1 MKSHLALSLVLL
13 VAPVMGTAMTL
24 EEYLAQV
31 RAKHR
36 GLQSLDASRD
46 AATNRREAGDIGLS
60 PVLTFKATSLD
71 DKKPQNLGAFV
82 VDRNEVMDYSLGLGK
97 TFTTGTTAQ
106 VTANTNETKL
116 TGRNLGTTPPQGIS
130 QTLGTGSLGLSLSQ
144 SLWKGGFGS
153 NVRLRQER
161 ELQIERTEKQSYDL
175 QAQQILIQA
184 ESAYWD
190 ALFQRDELKLR
201 QDSLERARRIES
213 WVRRRV
219 SNGIGDDADS
229 FTAQGLVAGRELQ
242 LLIAQ
247 DDMVA
252 VERRLRDILEL
263 PDSEPLP
270 PLSGTLTGQ
279 RRLDQMSQGR
289 EGRKIR
295 LDSYLAVLEAKTK
308 AIVADEIEDSYKPD
322 LVLEGA
328 YRTNSAEPTMSEAS
342 TKMAENDKPTQSIG
356 LKLVWLLDGD
366 VKNAARRTAKSEAL
380 ASALKKERQ
389 LLESDSAWAELNRRH
404 GELTKKI
411 QAAKIAS
418 DVQTKKA
425 SAQRD
430 KLNKGRA
437 ITSDVITAEQDAA
450 EALSTFIRLQAEQRK
465 LEAQGRLFVTFEE

>member
-1 MKSHLALSLVLL
+1 MKSKLALSLVLL
-13 VAPVMGTAMTL
+13 LPTVSPALTL
-24 EEYLAQV
+24 EEYLGQV

-36 GLQSLDASRD
+36 GLQSLEASRD
-46 AATNRREAGDIGLS
+46 AATNRREAGDVGLS
-60 PVLTFKATSLD
+60 PVLSLKATSLD
-71 DKKPQNLGAFV
+71 DKKPQNLGTFV
-82 VDRNEVMDYSLGLGK
+82 VDRNEVVDYSLGLGK
-97 TFTTGTTAQ
+97 TFSTGTTAQ
-106 VTANTNETKL
+106 VSANTNETKL

-130 QTLGTGSLGLSLSQ
+130 QTLGTGSLGLALSQ

-153 NVRLRQER
+153 AIRLRQER

-184 ESAYWD
+184 EAAYWD
-190 ALFQRDELKLR
+190 ALFQREELKLR

-213 WVRRRV
+213 WVKRRV
-219 SNGIGDDADS
+219 GNGIGDSADVYN
-229 FTAQGLVAGRELQ
+229 AQGLVAGRELQ

-270 PLSGTLTGQ
+270 ALSGTLMDS
-279 RRLDQMSQGR
+279 RRLEQMAQGHD
-289 EGRKIR
+289 GRKIR

-308 AIVADEIEDSYKPD
+308 AIVADEVEDGYKPD

-380 ASALKKERQ
+380 AAALKKERQ

-404 GELTKKI
+404 GELSKKI
-411 QAAKIAS
+411 QAAKFAS
-418 DVQTKKA
+418 DVQSKKA
-425 SAQRD
+425 AAQRD

-437 ITSDVITAEQDAA
+437 ITTDVITAEQDAA
-450 EALSTFIRLQAEQRK
+450 EALSTLIRLQAEQRK
-465 LEAQGRLFVTFEE
+465 LEAQGRLFVTFQE